1 MAEAVQQKNDERAA
15 MKKQLEK
22 HDDMFAFN
30 DEDVEHVQEEQPA
43 SAF

>member
-1 MAEAVQQKNDERAA
+1 MQQKNEERAA

-43 SAF
+43 ASAFG